1 MRPPGPCLRGI
12 LALAL
17 FVPPAAFAAD
27 LSVEVDNL
35 KRSDGWIEAIV
46 RVNNGGSAAFSTVY
60 VDCAFLDATGRAL
73 DTGMAS
79 ISNLTAGA
87 TAFGSAEIEDDPAI
101 ASAACRI
108 AETY

>member
-1 MRPPGPCLRGI
+1 MPGLGLRGL

-17 FVPPAAFAAD
+17 LVPPVAFAAD

-46 RVNNGGSAAFSTVY
+46 RVTNGGSAAFSTIY
-60 VDCAFLDATGRAL
+60 VDCAFLDANGRAI

-79 ISNLTAGA
+79 IANLTPGA

>member
-1 MRPPGPCLRGI
+1 MRW
-12 LALAL
+12 LAAVMVL
-17 FVPPAAFAAD
+17 FPSAAFASD
-27 LSVEVDNL
+27 LSVDVDNL
-35 KRSDGWIEAIV
+35 KRSDGWIEAII
-46 RVNNGGSAAFSTVY
+46 RVTNKGTSSFSTVY

-108 AETY
+108 GETY